1 MLSPKIRQTRRARS
15 KSMVMGEVSRGS
27 CRPASPSLQEGA
39 LKAGWLKKQRSI
51 MKNWQLRWF
60 VLRSDQLFFYKDEEE
75 TKPQGC
81 IILQGCQVNELTANP
96 DEPGRHLFE
105 IVPGGT
111 GDKDRAPISHESFLL
126 MANSQ
131 TDMDDWVKA
140 IRRVIWAPFGGVY
153 QRSPMPEPEWI
164 NLVKCGFG
172 MYEKRSLLMCSVC
185 SVNYYDYCEQS
196 SSCDCCSLSTG
207 IFGQRLE
214 DTVQY
219 EKKFGPRLAPL
230 LVEQCVD
237 FIRERGLDEEG
248 LFRMPGQANLVKE
261 LQEAFDCGDKPLF
274 DSNTEVHTVASLL
287 KLYLRELPEPVIP
300 FSKYED
306 FLTCAQLLAKDEEEG
321 IQELGKQVSTLPLPN
336 YNLLKYI
343 CKFLDEVQSH
353 CIENKMSVQNL
364 ATVFGPN
371 ILRPKMED
379 PVTIMEGTSLVQ
391 HLMTILIREHNRLY
405 SEREQEGST
414 VAQTELP
421 VQGHQLQHRSL
432 GAWISEEDLQNCPV
446 SNPDQELH
454 SSASSLDAKLCA
466 AITPTQTP
474 NPNPGPK
481 LGSPSGK
488 GDTVVSPSKQ
498 AKTLPS
504 WKYSFKSSSAPRS
517 QPQTKQSGGGSVADT
532 TSVSSG
538 GGGGGGNWLMNGL
551 SSLRGHRRTSSGER
565 SARDRDS
572 TGSSQRLSTYDNV
585 TSSSSMGSVPSVA
598 STPWSTSSCE
608 ISVPDSGSSEPSSNQ
623 ICGVGGESGE
633 KGEWMESQR
642 EIDRGMTTEPSSEQD
657 SCEAMELCS
666 SSAACSENGNMAMAA
681 GVPSIIMSEDGDGTN
696 VTLSSLVEGLKDE
709 LRNQKTA
716 YETRIQKLEDSSAAL
731 CAQMERLEQEMEQE
745 RKKQR
750 MLEIK
755 LRNSERAREDAENRN
770 RLLEKE
776 MEDFFSTL
784 GDLALGARTSDI

>member
-1 MLSPKIRQTRRARS
+1 MTAMLSPKIRQTRRARS
-15 KSMVMGEVSRGS
+15 KSMVMGEVSRGP
-27 CRPASPSLQEGA
+27 CRPASPGLQEGA

-60 VLRSDQLFFYKDEEE
+60 ALRSDQLFFYKDEEE

-81 IILQGCQVNELTANP
+81 IPLQGCQVNELSANP

-105 IVPGGT
+105 IVPGGS
-111 GDKDRAPISHESFLL
+111 GEKDRAAISHEAFLL

-140 IRRVIWAPFGGVY
+140 IRRVIWAPFGG
-153 QRSPMPEPEWI
+153 
-164 NLVKCGFG
+164 
-172 MYEKRSLLMCSVC
+172 
-185 SVNYYDYCEQS
+185 
-196 SSCDCCSLSTG
+196 G

-219 EKKFGPRLAPL
+219 ERKFGPRLAPL

-237 FIRERGLDEEG
+237 FIRDRGLDEEG
-248 LFRMPGQANLVKE
+248 LFRMPGQANLVKD

-274 DSNTEVHTVASLL
+274 DSNTDVHTVASLL

-306 FLTCAQLLAKDEEEG
+306 FLNCAQLLAKDEEEG
-321 IQELGKQVSTLPLPN
+321 VQELGNQVSTLPLPN

-379 PVTIMEGTSLVQ
+379 PVVLMEGTTLVQ
-391 HLMTILIREHNRLY
+391 HLMTVLIREHNRLY
-405 SEREQEGST
+405 SGRDQDQEGP
-414 VAQTELP
+414 VAPQPELP
-421 VQGHQLQHRSL
+421 VQGQQLQHRSL
-432 GAWISEEDLQNCPV
+432 GDWISEEDLQSCPV
-446 SNPDQELH
+446 SSADQDLH

-466 AITPTQTP
+466 AVTPTQTP
-474 NPNPGPK
+474 NTAPK
-481 LGSPSGK
+481 FGYSSSGK
-488 GDTVVSPSKQ
+488 GETVVSPSKQ
-498 AKTLPS
+498 AKT
-504 WKYSFKSSSAPRS
+504 WKYTFKSSSAPRS
-517 QPQTKQSGGGSVADT
+517 QPQPKQSGGGASTADMA
-532 TSVSSG
+532 SVSS
-538 GGGGGGNWLMNGL
+538 GGGNWLMNGL

-608 ISVPDSGSSEPSSNQ
+608 ISVPSDSGSSEPPANQ
-623 ICGVGGESGE
+623 NCAGGGE
-633 KGEWMESQR
+633 KGEWMEGQR
-642 EIDRGMTTEPSSEQD
+642 EVESGRDGEMATDKGSEQED
-657 SCEAMELCS
+657 SSCEAMELCG
-666 SSAACSENGNMAMAA
+666 SSAACSENGNVVAAGA
-681 GVPSIIMSEDGDGTN
+681 GVPTIITSEDGDGGTA
-696 VTLSSLVEGLKDE
+696 TLVSLVEGLKDE
-709 LRNQKTA
+709 LRKQKTT
-716 YETRIQKLEDSSAAL
+716 YEARIKKLEESSAAL
-731 CAQMERLEQEMEQE
+731 CVHMEHLEQEMEQE

-755 LRNSERAREDAENRN
+755 LRNSERARQDAENRN

>member
-1 MLSPKIRQTRRARS
+1 
-15 KSMVMGEVSRGS
+15 MGPVCCKPDR
-27 CRPASPSLQEGA
+27 
-39 LKAGWLKKQRSI
+39 LKKQH
-51 MKNWQLRWF
+51 
-60 VLRSDQLFFYKDEEE
+60 
-75 TKPQGC
+75 
-81 IILQGCQVNELTANP
+81 LQGGIGE
-96 DEPGRHLFE
+96 
-105 IVPGGT
+105 
-111 GDKDRAPISHESFLL
+111 KDRAPISHESFLL

-140 IRRVIWAPFGGVY
+140 IRRVIWAPFGG
-153 QRSPMPEPEWI
+153 
-164 NLVKCGFG
+164 
-172 MYEKRSLLMCSVC
+172 
-185 SVNYYDYCEQS
+185 
-196 SSCDCCSLSTG
+196 G

-248 LFRMPGQANLVKE
+248 LFRMPGQANLVKD

-274 DSNTEVHTVASLL
+274 DSNTDIHTVASLL

-321 IQELGKQVSTLPLPN
+321 VQELGNQVSTLPLPN
-336 YNLLKYI
+336 FNLLKYI

-353 CIENKMSVQNL
+353 CTENKMSVQNL

-405 SEREQEGST
+405 SGRDQEGLT
-414 VAQTELP
+414 IPQIELP
-421 VQGHQLQHRSL
+421 IQGHQLQHRSL
-432 GAWISEEDLQNCPV
+432 GAWISEEDLQSCPV

-466 AITPTQTP
+466 AVTPTQSP

-481 LGSPSGK
+481 LGSSSGK
-488 GDTVVSPSKQ
+488 GETVVSPSKQ
-498 AKTLPS
+498 AKTIPS

-517 QPQTKQSGGGSVADT
+517 QPQAKQSSGSGSVADT
-532 TSVSSG
+532 TSVSSGGGGG

-585 TSSSSMGSVPSVA
+585 TSSSSMGSVPSVSSA
-598 STPWSTSSCE
+598 PWSTSSCE
-608 ISVPDSGSSEPSSNQ
+608 ISVPDSASEPSANQ
-623 ICGVGGESGE
+623 NCGESE
-633 KGEWMESQR
+633 DKGDWMESQR
-642 EIDRGMTTEPSSEQD
+642 EIDRGRDGGMITDPSSEQD

-666 SSAACSENGNMAMAA
+666 SSAACSENGNTVAA
-681 GVPSIIMSEDGDGTN
+681 TGVPSIIMSEDGDEVN
-696 VTLSSLVEGLKDE
+696 LTLSSLVEGLKDE
-709 LRNQKTA
+709 LRKQKTS
-716 YETRIQKLEDSSAAL
+716 YEARIQKLEESSAAL

>member
-1 MLSPKIRQTRRARS
+1 MTTMLSPKIRQTRRARS

-27 CRPASPSLQEGA
+27 CQPTSPSLQEGA

-81 IILQGCQVNELTANP
+81 IPLQGCQVNELTANP

-105 IVPGGT
+105 IIPGGT
-111 GDKDRAPISHESFLL
+111 GEKERAPISHESFLL

-140 IRRVIWAPFGGVY
+140 IRRVIWAPFGG
-153 QRSPMPEPEWI
+153 
-164 NLVKCGFG
+164 
-172 MYEKRSLLMCSVC
+172 
-185 SVNYYDYCEQS
+185 
-196 SSCDCCSLSTG
+196 G

-274 DSNTEVHTVASLL
+274 DSNTDVHTVASLL
-287 KLYLRELPEPVIP
+287 KLYLRELPEPVVP
-300 FSKYED
+300 FCKYED

-321 IQELGKQVSTLPLPN
+321 VQELEKQVYTLPLPN

-353 CIENKMSVQNL
+353 CNENKMSVQNL

-391 HLMTILIREHNRLY
+391 HLMTVLIREHDRLY
-405 SEREQEGST
+405 SGRDQEGLGT
-414 VAQTELP
+414 PQTEL
-421 VQGHQLQHRSL
+421 HQLQNRSL
-432 GAWISEEDLQNCPV
+432 GAWISEEDLQNVPV
-446 SNPDQELH
+446 SNPEPERQ
-454 SSASSLDAKLCA
+454 SSASSLDTKLCTA
-466 AITPTQTP
+466 VTPSQTL

-481 LGSPSGK
+481 HGSCSGK
-488 GDTVVSPSKQ
+488 GDAVVSPSKQ

-517 QPQTKQSGGGSVADT
+517 QAQAKQSGGSLLVET
-532 TSVSSG
+532 TSGSSG
-538 GGGGGGNWLMNGL
+538 GGGGGSGNWLMNGL

-565 SARDRDS
+565 STRDRDS

-598 STPWSTSSCE
+598 STPWSMSSCE
-608 ISVPDSGSSEPSSNQ
+608 ISVPDSGSSEPANHN
-623 ICGVGGESGE
+623 CGGGSEGGD
-633 KGEWMESQR
+633 KGEWMESVR
-642 EIDRGMTTEPSSEQD
+642 ETDRGRDGGMTTDPSSEQD

-666 SSAACSENGNMAMAA
+666 SSAPCSENGNMAA
-681 GVPSIIMSEDGDGTN
+681 GAQSAVMSEDGDGTP
-696 VTLSSLVEGLKDE
+696 VPLSSLVEGLKDE
-709 LRNQKTA
+709 LRKQKTA
-716 YETRIQKLEDSSAAL
+716 YEARIQKLEDSSAAL
-731 CAQMERLEQEMEQE
+731 CSQVERLEQEMEQE
-745 RKKQR
+745 RKRQR
-750 MLEIK
+750 LLEIK